1 MESDI
6 LYRAMVNDSG
16 DKVLINLKL
25 DPWER
30 EEFRLACK
38 LRGASMSGLL
48 HQYIVQT
55 IRAYPP
61 LFSTLPRFPK
71 KSAQSLKIILDFFF
85 TTGYKGGVKKKARFH
100 VEPPGQSSMTKILKK
115 RGPRKTGYR
124 TWEGMKHRCLNP
136 R

>member
-55 IRAYPP
+55 IRAERALNPDAFVAAADRWHEQREGIAISHADAADKMVRIP
-61 LFSTLPRFPK
+61 ARKDK
-71 KSAQSLKIILDFFF
+71 KLNAK
-85 TTGYKGGVKKKARFH
+85 
-100 VEPPGQSSMTKILKK
+100 E
-115 RGPRKTGYR
+115 PRKFPGR
-124 TWEGMKHRCLNP
+124 R
-136 R
+136 RA